1 MGAEDWYNLGGVMRM
16 DKELLEAIRE
26 ELSPIKQDVA
36 QIHQDISR
44 MDQKM
49 TRMDQDISRIDQNM
63 AQMDQDISRIDQ
75 NMARMD
81 QDISRMDQDI
91 TRIKIILEHDIP
103 KQLSLLAEGQSI
115 ILERLPK
122 PGKAEEIED
131 RVDVLE
137 TVVTMHSADIADLKK
152 AL

>member
-1 MGAEDWYNLGGVMRM
+1 M

-44 MDQKM
+44 MDLKM
-49 TRMDQDISRIDQNM
+49 TR
-63 AQMDQDISRIDQ
+63 MDQDISRIDQ